1 MGKINYFSRQQQIVI
16 FTFILI
22 LLGVGL
28 TTYFVKH
35 GDAEKS
41 AFSEQLVE
49 IEPVPLNKRPINV
62 NTADL
67 EELTLLP
74 GIGEKIASEIIC
86 QREKTPFKN
95 ISQLNQ
101 VKGIGE
107 KKLKEIEEYIRFE

>member
-1 MGKINYFSRQQQIVI
+1 MNFFSRQQQAVI

-28 TTYFVKH
+28 TTYFVKY
-35 GDAEKS
+35 GDTEKS
-41 AFSEQLVE
+41 VFSEQLVE
-49 IEPVPLNKRPINV
+49 IEPVPLNKRPINI

-74 GIGEKIASEIIC
+74 GIGEKIASEVIH
-86 QREKTPFKN
+86 QREKALFKN

-107 KKLKEIEEYIRFE
+107 KKLKGIEEYIRFE